1 MPELETK
8 QEAASASFSEAIL
21 GRSFF
26 DDRYIK
32 RLAALS
38 PKVRMAGIAT
48 LLGAVLVLPYLGAV
62 GLWDPWETHYGEV
75 ARQMIQRNDY
85 VYPYWENGWMF
96 SKPAMTY
103 WLSALGMKLVGAN
116 SGTGPLGLFTE
127 WGMRLPFAAL
137 SIASLV
143 MLSLAVG
150 RLVSRRA
157 GLATA
162 FVLATMPMYFL
173 VSRQAVTDT
182 PCVAAMVAALSSAMI
197 GQLDETTRHRAAW
210 WYAFYV
216 SCAIATLAKG
226 IVGIGF
232 PAAVLVLYA
241 VLSVLPWS
249 WRHAASHVEWL
260 RRRAVWPGVAA
271 GVAGLVTL
279 VVARAIV
286 NRVRLGDDAD
296 QLLVNLICAA
306 VLAFVAAVGAFV
318 AVLRWRSPPEDDVPP
333 LWAQF
338 FKMRLGTGILVF
350 FAITLPWYLT
360 LTLFDQ
366 VGNQEEGQL
375 FWFRFFVH
383 DHLNRLTT
391 GVHTTTPGGT
401 FTYFI
406 EQGGFAIFPWVALV
420 PGAIAVASRVRLRSE
435 RPADHVSVIAT
446 LWVVVTFSVFGLSA
460 TKYHHYV
467 FPILP
472 ALAVLIAIFVD
483 RLWEEGTTRHAV
495 PMIFGLVLFAL
506 VAKDLASYPKNFTDL
521 FVYNYERPYPFELV
535 TRPLVLIAGRALW
548 WGDLLSVLLLAF
560 GGYLTYDA
568 FTDKTRPV
576 TTRAIGLGMLLCGAA
591 LLLVVWLRGRASPTL
606 LLALAI
612 LFTAV
617 HLGYE
622 ASRRKRLGATLWTG
636 CGVVAAVG
644 IALLVRGATL
654 TPSEDPLLGRML
666 ETVNLKTALG
676 FVFMV
681 AALLMVI
688 SAAARART
696 MLFGTFWAL
705 AFGFALWFSWNH
717 WVDLT
722 HHWTQRDLFWKYYEL
737 RKPDEPIAAYLMNWR
752 GETFYSR
759 NQVKQIK
766 EPQRLTQY
774 ANQPGREWA
783 LVEHN
788 RLGLLKTA
796 VGSHTVTAHSTAET
810 NNKFVLVSIE

>member
-1 MPELETK
+1 MAELETK
-8 QEAASASFSEAIL
+8 QESASATFSEAIL

-26 DDRYIK
+26 EDRYIK
-32 RLAALS
+32 KLAALS
-38 PKVRMAGIAT
+38 PKVRLAGLAA

-75 ARQMIQRNDY
+75 ARQMIQRGDY

-103 WLSALGMKLVGAN
+103 WMSALGLLLVGAN
-116 SGTGPLGLFTE
+116 SGSGALGLFTE
-127 WGMRLPFAAL
+127 WGMRLPFALL

-143 MLSLAVG
+143 LLSMAGG

-182 PCVAAMVAALSSAMI
+182 PCVAAMVAALASALI

-216 SCAIATLAKG
+216 FCAIATLAKG
-226 IVGIGF
+226 IVGVAF
-232 PAAVLVLYA
+232 PAAVLGLYA
-241 VLSVLPWS
+241 VLSVLRWS
-249 WRHAASHVEWL
+249 SPV
-260 RRRAVWPGVAA
+260 
-271 GVAGLVTL
+271 
-279 VVARAIV
+279 
-286 NRVRLGDDAD
+286 DDE
-296 QLLVNLICAA
+296 L
-306 VLAFVAAVGAFV
+306 
-318 AVLRWRSPPEDDVPP
+318 PP

-338 FKMRLGTGILVF
+338 AKMRLGTGILVF
-350 FAITLPWYLT
+350 FAIALPWYLT

-375 FWFRFFVH
+375 FWFRFFIH
-383 DHLNRLTT
+383 DHVNRLTA

-435 RPADHVSVIAT
+435 RAADHLSVVAT
-446 LWVVVTFSVFGLSA
+446 LWVVVTFGVFGLSA
-460 TKYHHYV
+460 TKFHHYV

-472 ALAVLIAIFVD
+472 GLAVLIAIFID

-495 PMIFGLVLFAL
+495 PMIFGLVLLVL
-506 VAKDLASYPKNFTDL
+506 VAKDLAAQPKNFTDL
-521 FVYNYERPYPFELV
+521 FVYNYDRPYPFELV
-535 TRPLVLIAGRALW
+535 TRPLVLIGGRGLW
-548 WGDLLSVLLLAF
+548 GGDLLCVLLLAF

-576 TTRAIGLGMLLCGAA
+576 TTRALGLGMVLCGAA
-591 LLLVVWLRGRASPTL
+591 LLLTVWLRGRASPIL

-622 ASRRKRLGATLWTG
+622 ASRRKRLGATLWTA
-636 CGVVAAVG
+636 CGVVGAVG

-654 TPSEDPLLGRML
+654 NPSGDPLLGRLL

-676 FVFMV
+676 FVFTV
-681 AALLMVI
+681 AALLLVI
-688 SAAARART
+688 AAAARART
-696 MLFGTFWAL
+696 LLFGTFWAL
-705 AFGFALWFSWNH
+705 AFGFALWFNWNH

-722 HHWTQRDLFWKYYEL
+722 HHWTQRDLFWKYYQL
-737 RKPDEPIAAYLMNWR
+737 RQPDEPIAAYLMNWR

-810 NNKFVLVSIE
+810 NNKFVLVSID